1 MDIRS
6 AVIIL
11 GALANDTRLNA
22 FRTLVCHEPN
32 GIPAGEV
39 ARQLDVPQNT
49 MSVHLATLARAGLVR
64 SERRS
69 RQIIYRADCEQLM
82 ALTLFLIE
90 DCCGM
95 ATVSFTPLKDATV

>member
-1 MDIRS
+1 MKS
-6 AVIIL
+6 AVASL

-22 FRTLVCHEPN
+22 FQILVCHEPN
-32 GIPAGEV
+32 GMPAGEV
-39 ARQLDVPQNT
+39 ARKLDVPQNT

-69 RQIIYRADCEQLM
+69 RQIIYRADCEHLM

-90 DCCGM
+90 DCCSGM
-95 ATVSFTPLKDATV
+95 ATLSFTSLKDAEV